1 MAPKRMRRE
10 VSDVPVSEPTPEA
23 VNLPII
29 VPVAVIN
36 DAVVLAVSTSPRI
49 ALAAPAPKAK
59 RQRRVVESDD
69 EDDVDDE
76 EDDDDDEEETEED
89 RAFINDGRVE
99 KLEVDVAAIDTS
111 NIIVSADGGRP
122 RRNRREPTRWEHPD
136 AAQVMEKFCKKWN
149 VTDEDLED
157 IMKEELPEC
166 DDPEDASFREPENVD
181 EVLSTTSD
189 EEDDEND
196 DDADEEEESEFE
208 EESDNDSDEDY
219 DAEDD

>member
-10 VSDVPVSEPTPEA
+10 VPDVPVGESNPEA
-23 VNLPII
+23 VNLPIV

-36 DAVVLAVSTSPRI
+36 DAVVLAVSTSPRVV
-49 ALAAPAPKAK
+49 LPAPAAPKAK

-76 EDDDDDEEETEED
+76 EDEEDEEETEED

-99 KLEVDVAAIDTS
+99 KLEVDVAAIDAS

-157 IMKEELPEC
+157 IMKEDIPEC
-166 DDPEDASFREPENVD
+166 DDPEDASFREPENID
-181 EVLSTTSD
+181 EVLSSTSD
-189 EEDDEND
+189 EEDDED
-196 DDADEEEESEFE
+196 DDDNEDDEEETEFE
-208 EESDNDSDEDY
+208 ESEHESDEDY
-219 DAEDD
+219 DEEED